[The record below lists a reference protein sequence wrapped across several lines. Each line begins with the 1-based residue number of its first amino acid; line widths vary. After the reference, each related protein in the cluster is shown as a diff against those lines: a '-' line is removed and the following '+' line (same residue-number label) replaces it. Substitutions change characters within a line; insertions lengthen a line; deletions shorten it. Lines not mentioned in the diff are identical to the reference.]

1 MYGGTKTDLLYKAT
15 KLVQWALAVSI
26 MVIVRIGEIHI
37 MTYDVRRYILLRRE
51 SINPKS
57 VRNS

>member
-37 MTYDVRRYILLRRE
+37 
-51 SINPKS
+51 
-57 VRNS
+57 